1 MIIESA
7 ILVAALVILAKSSDM
22 VTDKAIVLSDYFGI
36 SRMAIGFLL
45 LAGSTSLPE
54 FSVAVVSS
62 VMGNG
67 AISAGNVF
75 GANIADILLILG
87 ACAGAYGLVL
97 KREDAAEIL
106 AVLLVTSAIML
117 YFVYS
122 AAVLRSPVIERPEGA
137 LLLLAFLAYVCY
149 MMRRGKTPNIDGK
162 SVSKREALNAF
173 LLFFLGI
180 GLVLFSAGLA
190 VDSVSRL
197 SELAGISESFLGATL
212 VSMGTTLPELSV
224 SLSAARKKEYSLSFG
239 NAVGSTIV
247 NLTAVLGTALVI
259 SPIAIPAP
267 STFLVTLLFA
277 VLANMILLY
286 IALRARKLGKL
297 SGAML
302 LLVYLAF
309 LACLYMVEKQN
320 GLLPGPA

>member
-1 MIIESA
+1 MIFEIA
-7 ILVAALVILAKSSDM
+7 ILLISLVILAKSSDM
-22 VTDKAIVLSDYFGI
+22 VTDKAVILSDYFGI

-97 KREDAAEIL
+97 NREDATEIL
-106 AVLLVTSAIML
+106 VVLLVTSAIMF

-122 AAVLRSPVIERPEGA
+122 TVVLHSPVIERPEGA
-137 LLLLAFLAYVCY
+137 LLLFAFLAYIYYV
-149 MMRRGKTPNIDGK
+149 MKSRKTPSLDGRK
-162 SVSKREALNAF
+162 VAKKEALNAF
-173 LLFFLGI
+173 ILFFISMGVV
-180 GLVLFSAGLA
+180 VLSAGLA
-190 VDSVSRL
+190 VDSVTRL
-197 SELAGISESFLGATL
+197 SELVGISKSFLGATL

-247 NLTAVLGTALVI
+247 NLTAVLGTAAVI
-259 SPIAIPAP
+259 NPIIILAP
-267 STFLVTLLFA
+267 SSFLITLLFA
-277 VLANMILLY
+277 VLANIVLLY
-286 IALRARKLGKL
+286 IALRVKKLGRL
-297 SGAML
+297 SSVIL
-302 LLVYLAF
+302 IVIYLSF
-309 LACLYMVEKQN
+309 LITLYIVESRN
-320 GLLPGPA
+320 GLLPAPS

>member
-1 MIIESA
+1 MIIEA
-7 ILVAALVILAKSSDM
+7 GILIISLIVLAKSSDM
-22 VTDKAIVLSDYFGI
+22 VTDKAVMLSDFFGI

-62 VMGNG
+62 VVGQG

-87 ACAGAYGLVL
+87 ACAAAYGLVL
-97 KREDAAEIL
+97 NREDATEIL

-117 YFVYS
+117 FFLYS
-122 AAVLRSPVIERPEGA
+122 TVVLHSPVIGRLEGI
-137 LLLLAFLAYVCY
+137 LLLLAFLVYVY
-149 MMRRGKTPNIDGK
+149 YVMKGRKTPSLDGLR
-162 SVSKREALNAF
+162 VSKKEALSAF
-173 LLFFLGI
+173 FLFLLGI
-180 GLVLFSAGLA
+180 GLVVLSAGLA
-190 VDSVSRL
+190 VDSVARL
-197 SELAGISESFLGATL
+197 SELVGISRSFLGATL

-247 NLTAVLGTALVI
+247 NLTAVLGTAATI
-259 SPIAIPAP
+259 SPIIILAP

-277 VLANMILLY
+277 VLANIVLLY
-286 IALRARKLGKL
+286 IAVRVKKLGKL
-297 SGAML
+297 SGAIL
-302 LLVYLAF
+302 IGIYLSF
-309 LACLYMVEKQN
+309 LAALYIVELQN
-320 GLLPGPA
+320 GLLPAP